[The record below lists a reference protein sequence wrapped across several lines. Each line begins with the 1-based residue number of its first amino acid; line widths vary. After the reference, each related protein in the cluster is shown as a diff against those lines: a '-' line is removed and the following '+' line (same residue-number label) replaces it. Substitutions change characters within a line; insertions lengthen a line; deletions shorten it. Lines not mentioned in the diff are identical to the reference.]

1 VSAIILWRHAPTP
14 NNLDGVIQGSLDVSL
29 DETGRA
35 RAAWAASHI
44 AALYGDPVIPR
55 EVAGDPV
62 IPREVAGN
70 PVIPREVAGDPVIP
84 REVAGSAP
92 ALRVFSSPLVRARE
106 TAAALTS
113 LVGGDVLVDQA
124 FTQRSY
130 GAWEGLTWDEV
141 KRDFP
146 DEFARRQRGLDPRIS
161 GWDGQRDVAARVLE
175 GLERIWDEAKP
186 AVVVSHGSPITLGLL
201 AAIGEPASSVVLG
214 RVPHAAWAVVRR
226 VESGAWH
233 IEHFGL
239 GAD

>member
-1 VSAIILWRHAPTP
+1 MSAIILWRHAPTP

-44 AALYGDPVIPR
+44 AALYGTD
-55 EVAGDPV
+55 
-62 IPREVAGN
+62 
-70 PVIPREVAGDPVIP
+70 
-84 REVAGSAP
+84 
-92 ALRVFSSPLVRARE
+92 LRVFSSPLVRARE
-106 TAAALTS
+106 TAAAITS
-113 LVGGDVLVDQA
+113 LVGGEVVVDHA

-175 GLERIWDEAKP
+175 GLERIWDDAKP

-201 AAIGEPASSVVLG
+201 TAIGEPASSVVLG

>member
-1 VSAIILWRHAPTP
+1 MSAIILWRHAPTP

-55 EVAGDPV
+55 EVAG
-62 IPREVAGN
+62 
-70 PVIPREVAGDPVIP
+70 
-84 REVAGSAP
+84 STS

-113 LVGGDVLVDQA
+113 LVGGDVVVDHA

>member
-1 VSAIILWRHAPTP
+1 MSAIILWRHAPTP

-55 EVAGDPV
+55 EVAG
-62 IPREVAGN
+62 
-70 PVIPREVAGDPVIP
+70 
-84 REVAGSAP
+84 STS

-106 TAAALTS
+106 TASALTS
-113 LVGGDVLVDQA
+113 LVGGDVVVDQA

-175 GLERIWDEAKP
+175 GLERIWDDANP

-226 VESGAWH
+226 AESGAWH